1 MVKENPRYNRMERSR
16 EFNIKALMKLFA
28 IFFKIGAFTF
38 GGGYAML
45 PLIQKEV
52 VDRQKW
58 LEEEEILDIFAIS
71 QSVPGVIA
79 LNSAIFI
86 GKRVAGTWGSIFSA
100 LGIILPSFIII
111 LLVAAVLIDY
121 NLRENYIVDKVF
133 TGIRAASA
141 ALILLA
147 AIKMARKA
155 IKNKL
160 GAAIAIISFGIV
172 VLFDVHA
179 VWAVVL
185 GAGAGIAW
193 HLYRGRAKK

>member
-1 MVKENPRYNRMERSR
+1 MIYLEQ
-16 EFNIKALMKLFA
+16 LW
-28 IFFKIGAFTF
+28 IFFKIGLLTI

-71 QSVPGVIA
+71 QSIPGVIS

-86 GKRVAGTWGSIFSA
+86 GKRVAGTWGSVFSA

-111 LLVAAVLIDY
+111 LLVATVLIDY
-121 NLRENYIVDKVF
+121 NLKDNYIVGKVF

-155 IKNKL
+155 VKNKL
-160 GAAIAIISFGIV
+160 GIAVAVISFGIV

-179 VWAVVL
+179 IWAVIL
-185 GAGAGIAW
+185 GACAGIVQ
-193 HLYRGRAKK
+193 HLYSGRAKK

>member
-1 MVKENPRYNRMERSR
+1 MKV
-16 EFNIKALMKLFA
+16 LMKLFTV
-28 IFFKIGAFTF
+28 FFKIGAFTF

-79 LNSAIFI
+79 INSAIFI

-100 LGIILPSFIII
+100 LGVILPSFVII
-111 LLVAAVLIDY
+111 LFVATVLIDY

-155 IKNKL
+155 VKNKL
-160 GAAIAIISFGIV
+160 GIAVAIISFGIV

-179 VWAVVL
+179 IWAVIL
-185 GAGAGIAW
+185 GACAGIAQ
-193 HLYRGRAKK
+193 HLYSGRAKK